1 MLADW
6 SEVLRTGEVQE
17 ILGVRR
23 KEVHRLIADGPL
35 PAVRAGRGYRI
46 QTAALP
52 EWLNTHPHRIK
63 MRIRGTEK
71 KKNRQQ

>member
-6 SEVLRTGEVQE
+6 SEILRTGEVQE

-23 KEVHRLIADGPL
+23 KKVHRLIADGPL
-35 PAVRAGRGYRI
+35 PAVRTGRGYRSLK
-46 QTAALP
+46 AALAV
-52 EWLNTHPHRIK
+52 WMNTGPHRRK

-71 KKNRQQ
+71 

>member
-46 QTAALP
+46 LKAALA
-52 EWLNTHPHRIK
+52 EWVNTEPHRRK
-63 MRIRGTEK
+63 MRIRGNEK
-71 KKNRQQ
+71 

>member
-23 KEVHRLIADGPL
+23 KEVHPADCRWTRSRLSG
-35 PAVRAGRGYRI
+35 AGRGYRI
-46 QTAALP
+46 LKAALA
-52 EWLNTHPHRIK
+52 EWLNTEPHRRK

-71 KKNRQQ
+71 